1 MSILH
6 HSLWSEVVGRFGLLP
21 RLSLHFIALACLPLL
36 MSALAPSFI
45 AAGSMLEITE
55 LLSHPDYYDRQ
66 LVVVVGR
73 VTQLQNGANRQG
85 QPGYGFL
92 LNDEAGSVKVV
103 ALGKSEIQE
112 GDQVI
117 VEGVF
122 NRLRQTGR
130 TVVYNEIKATAIRP
144 ISRLNPDLVG

>member
-1 MSILH
+1 MIRQIAVQLRTLLLLIFAVLM
-6 HSLWSEVVGRFGLLP
+6 LWCPSG
-21 RLSLHFIALACLPLL
+21 LPL
-36 MSALAPSFI
+36 
-45 AAGSMLEITE
+45 AGSMMEITE

-73 VTQLQNGANRQG
+73 VTQVQNGANRQG

-92 LNDEAGSVKVV
+92 LNDEGGSVKVV
-103 ALGKSEIQE
+103 ALGKAEVQE

-130 TVVYNEIKATAIRP
+130 AVVYNEIKATAVRP

>member
-1 MSILH
+1 MHMLH
-6 HSLWSEVVGRFGLLP
+6 AVIRFHTVRSLIGLPELAVRLIAP
-21 RLSLHFIALACLPLL
+21 WLLSLVAATLPTVV
-36 MSALAPSFI
+36 
-45 AAGSMLEITE
+45 AAGSMMEITD

-73 VTQLQNGANRQG
+73 VTQIQSGANRQG

-92 LNDEAGSVKVV
+92 LNDEGGTVKVV
-103 ALGKSEIQE
+103 ALGKAEVQE

-130 TVVYNEIKATAIRP
+130 AVVYNEIKATAIRP
-144 ISRLNPDLVG
+144 VSRLNPDLVG

>member
-1 MSILH
+1 MIRQTRVRL
-6 HSLWSEVVGRFGLLP
+6 RALLLTMLAP
-21 RLSLHFIALACLPLL
+21 MMLLCLSAPLL
-36 MSALAPSFI
+36 
-45 AAGSMLEITE
+45 AGSMMEITE

-66 LVVVVGR
+66 LVMVVGR

-92 LNDEAGSVKVV
+92 LNDEGGSVKVV
-103 ALGKSEIQE
+103 ALGKAEVQE

-130 TVVYNEIKATAIRP
+130 AVVYNEIKATAIRP